1 MSETLG
7 YELQFFLASV
17 IWGVIILII
26 YDVIR
31 IFRNIIKHNYFFIG
45 VEDLIFWI
53 ISGLLIF
60 RMMYIQN
67 DGIIRGFSILG
78 MTLGMIVYNQGISA
92 FFVTYISKL
101 ILFVKKMIAKVIHFL
116 LKPIGWVWKRC
127 RWIVALFLK
136 KGETT
141 GNFLTKGL
149 KKVTKRFKIEHKK
162 NESEE
167 NEL

>member
-17 IWGVIILII
+17 IWGVIILVI

-31 IFRNIIKHNYFFIG
+31 IFRNIIKHHYFFIG
-45 VEDLIFWI
+45 LEDLIFWI
-53 ISGLLIF
+53 VSGFLIF

-78 MTLGMIVYNQGISA
+78 MTLGMIVYNQGVSGW
-92 FFVTYISKL
+92 FVTNVSKL
-101 ILFVKKMIAKVIHFL
+101 ILFLKKMIMKGIQFL
-116 LKPIGWVWKRC
+116 LKPAKWIFKRC
-127 RWIVALFLK
+127 RFIFTFFLK
-136 KGETT
+136 RGKTT

-149 KKVTKRFKIEHKK
+149 KKVTKRFKIERKK
-162 NESEE
+162 NKSEE
-167 NEL
+167 NVQ